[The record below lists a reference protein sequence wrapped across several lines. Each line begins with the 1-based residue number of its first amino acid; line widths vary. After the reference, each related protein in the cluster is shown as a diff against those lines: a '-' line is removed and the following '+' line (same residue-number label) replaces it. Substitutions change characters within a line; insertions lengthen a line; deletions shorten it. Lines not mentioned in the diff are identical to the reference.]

1 MSLATHSR
9 RRILFGLG
17 AACAAA
23 TASPEIGHALPAENP
38 ALIALGDALPG
49 AVGAYQDSRAT
60 VAQIVAAWSPQW
72 PVPDPEIIR
81 YGQGSK
87 THRGIDGRG
96 IEVAWGNRGVMRVP
110 DLGTPEYFEAE
121 WLRCQAEARAKAATK
136 SQRGLKFATKWAE
149 RHRAAIAPSAAY
161 WAEVERITA
170 ASGFEAAQAAEKD
183 AREALRALI
192 GAIMATDEATI
203 SGVVVK
209 AQALAAWGEVDY
221 VYRAYNPEG
230 HDWAANLATSIM
242 RQSGGVI

>member
-1 MSLATHSR
+1 MNIATHSR

-49 AVGAYQDSRAT
+49 AVGAYQDARAT

-72 PVPDPEIIR
+72 PVPGPQIIR
-81 YGQGSK
+81 YGQGCK
-87 THRGIDGRG
+87 TYRGIDGRG
-96 IEVAWGNRGVMRVP
+96 IEVAWGNRGAMQIP

-149 RHRAAIAPSAAY
+149 SEHAAIAPSTAY
-161 WAEVERITA
+161 WAEVERIKA
-170 ASGFEAAQAAEKD
+170 ASGIEAAKAADKD
-183 AREALRALI
+183 AREALHALV

-203 SGVVVK
+203 AGVIIK
-209 AQALAAWGEVDY
+209 AQALTAWGEVEHFY
-221 VYRAYNPEG
+221 QLVNLQGQE
-230 HDWAANLATSIM
+230 WAANLASSII
-242 RQSGGVI
+242 RQSEV

>member
-1 MSLATHSR
+1 MNIATHSR

-38 ALIALGDALPG
+38 DLIALGDALPG
-49 AVGAYQDSRAT
+49 AVGAYQDARAT

-81 YGQGSK
+81 YGQGCK
-87 THRGIDGRG
+87 TYRGIDGRG
-96 IEVAWGNRGVMRVP
+96 IEIAWGNRGVMRVP
-110 DLGTPEYFEAE
+110 DLGTPEYFEGE

-136 SQRGLKFATKWAE
+136 SQRGLKFATIWAD
-149 RHRAAIAPSAAY
+149 RNRAAIASSAAY

-170 ASGFEAAQAAEKD
+170 ASGIEAARGAEKE
-183 AREALRALI
+183 AREALHSLV

-203 SGVVVK
+203 AGVIVK
-209 AQALAAWGEVDY
+209 AQALNTWSEVEFA
-221 VYRAYNPEG
+221 YRALNLQG
-230 HDWAANLATSIM
+230 QDWAENLASSII
-242 RQSGGVI
+242 RQSEV